1 MTVEFRLLGDVEA
14 RLDGRRLEIGHA
26 RQRCVLA
33 ALLVDVNRPVPV
45 DRLVDRVWADEPPHR
60 ARNAL
65 AGYLSRLRTLL
76 ADAEDVMIAREPGGY
91 ALATDALS
99 VDLHRFRDL
108 ASQARAAADPRDAVA
123 LFDRALDLWRG
134 EPFASLDTPWVN
146 DVRTALEAERL
157 SVALDR
163 NDVALRAGRHTELL
177 VERRSPPSLRRCPPL
192 NKSRRVPTAA
202 VASVPRRRLSVI
214 GRLHPAVALRTKL

>member
-14 RLDGRRLEIGHA
+14 RLDELRLEIGHA
-26 RQRCVLA
+26 RQRCVLV
-33 ALLVDVNRPVPV
+33 ALLVDMNRPVPA
-45 DRLVDRVWADEPPHR
+45 DQLIDRVWADHPPHR

-65 AGYLSRLRTLL
+65 AGYLSRLRQLL
-76 ADAEDVMIAREPGGY
+76 ADAEEVQISREPGGY
-91 ALATDALS
+91 VLIADALS
-99 VDLHRFRDL
+99 VDLHRFRHL
-108 ASQARAAADPRDAVA
+108 ASQARATADPLDAAA

-163 NDVALRAGRHTELL
+163 NDVALRAGRHAELL
-177 VERRSPPSLRRCPPL
+177 GELRR
-192 NKSRRVPTAA
+192 AA
-202 VASVPRRRLSVI
+202 ARQ
-214 GRLHPAVALRTKL
+214 PAG